1 MARSELAIATMSTTS
16 CSSAPMIAGM
26 MPKAAMSISTIDSA
40 MPTQIDSL
48 ATRRVRRPT
57 DTATAARE
65 MSSRTITTSAVS
77 EAAVEPRAPI
87 AMPTSDTART
97 GASLTPSPTII
108 TGRGSTSWTRRTLS
122 SGSRSAWT
130 SSMPAWAAMCRAV
143 SSASPVSITLRPTP
157 CRSSSARVAV
167 ALARRRSERIRVP
180 ANAPSMP
187 M

>member
-16 CSSAPMIAGM
+16 CSSAPKIAGM

-77 EAAVEPRAPI
+77 EAAVEPDRKSTRLNSSHVAI
-87 AMPTSDTART
+87 SYAVFCLKKKRKDNTELIEDTVVR
-97 GASLTPSPTII
+97 LE
-108 TGRGSTSWTRRTLS
+108 
-122 SGSRSAWT
+122 
-130 SSMPAWAAMCRAV
+130 CV
-143 SSASPVSITLRPTP
+143 VYKQ
-157 CRSSSARVAV
+157 
-167 ALARRRSERIRVP
+167 
-180 ANAPSMP
+180 
-187 M
+187 